1 MSRPTHRPTDLQKA
15 CARILAQA
23 IVIVFKAYKKNSLR
37 KLSEKACKLLYSK
50 LTRRIACARSRSDSL
65 RKVSGRTTSLDRTQS
80 SLNRSSHNF
89 SESNLHKHTPYDDSP
104 TPTTTNS
111 CVGIL
116 LVQSMSPVKRRTQRI
131 LSPRCNK

>member
-1 MSRPTHRPTDLQKA
+1 MVAPTPSNHSPHPAMSKLRRRYSKLNVCHGPRTGPRPRTKA

-65 RKVSGRTTSLDRTQS
+65 RKRAIFINILPRRLTYTYNYKLLCRNSSCAIKDSLRKLACT
-80 SLNRSSHNF
+80 R
-89 SESNLHKHTPYDDSP
+89 
-104 TPTTTNS
+104 
-111 CVGIL
+111 
-116 LVQSMSPVKRRTQRI
+116 
-131 LSPRCNK
+131 